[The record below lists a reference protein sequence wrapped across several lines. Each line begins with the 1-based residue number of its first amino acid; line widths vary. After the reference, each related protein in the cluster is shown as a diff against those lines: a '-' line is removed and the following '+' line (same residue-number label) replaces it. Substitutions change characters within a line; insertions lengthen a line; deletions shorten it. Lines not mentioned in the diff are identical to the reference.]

1 MDKNPIFL
9 YISGPTDNHKSEL
22 GKDEQADEQL
32 ELELRQNP
40 NIAPSPADLHLLA
53 SLFRLEK
60 LMNTLPDQLQK
71 NIKKLTILEIDNT
84 NEVRAETKSNSDRL
98 TEVQKTISDNITSL
112 KDSLKEIKERQK
124 EMLNT
129 MRQSLN
135 DALSML
141 NVVMTTMSRME
152 RRTKP
157 VDLPINAAPAIND
170 EHSNNP

>member
-40 NIAPSPADLHLLA
+40 NIAPSPAVLHLLA

-60 LMNTLPDQLQK
+60 LMYKLPDQLQE

-98 TEVQKTISDNITSL
+98 TEVQKNLSDNITGL
-112 KDSLKEIKERQK
+112 KDSVKELKERQK
-124 EMLNT
+124 EMVNT
-129 MRQSLN
+129 MKQNLN

-141 NVVMTTMSRME
+141 NLVMTTMSRME
-152 RRTKP
+152 RGTKP
-157 VDLPINAAPAIND
+157 VDLPINPAPAINN

>member
-1 MDKNPIFL
+1 MDKNPTFL

-22 GKDEQADEQL
+22 GKDDQAEEQL
-32 ELELRQNP
+32 ELELRENP
-40 NIAPSPADLHLLA
+40 NSAQSPADLHLLA
-53 SLFRLEK
+53 TLFRLEK
-60 LMNTLPDQLQK
+60 LMYKLPDQLQE

-98 TEVQKTISDNITSL
+98 TEVQKTVSDNISSL
-112 KDSLKEIKERQK
+112 KDSVKEIKERQK

-129 MRQSLN
+129 MKQSLN

-152 RRTKP
+152 RGTKP
-157 VDLPINAAPAIND
+157 VDLPINPAPAINED
-170 EHSNNP
+170 HSHNP

>member
-22 GKDEQADEQL
+22 GKDDQAEEQL
-32 ELELRQNP
+32 ELELRENP
-40 NIAPSPADLHLLA
+40 NTAPSPADLHLLA
-53 SLFRLEK
+53 TLFRLEK
-60 LMNTLPDQLQK
+60 LMYTLPDQLQE

-98 TEVQKTISDNITSL
+98 TEVQKTVSDNITSL
-112 KDSLKEIKERQK
+112 KDSVKEIKERQK
-124 EMLNT
+124 EMVNT
-129 MRQSLN
+129 MKQSLN

-152 RRTKP
+152 RGTKP
-157 VDLPINAAPAIND
+157 VDLPINPAPAINED
-170 EHSNNP
+170 HSNNP

>member
-1 MDKNPIFL
+1 M

-40 NIAPSPADLHLLA
+40 NIAPSPAVLHLLA

-60 LMNTLPDQLQK
+60 LMNKLPDQLQE

-84 NEVRAETKSNSDRL
+84 NEVRAETKSNGDRL
-98 TEVQKTISDNITSL
+98 TQLQKTVSDNIASL
-112 KDSLKEIKERQK
+112 KDSVKEIKEKQK
-124 EMLNT
+124 EMVNT
-129 MRQSLN
+129 WKQSLY

-152 RRTKP
+152 RRSQP
-157 VDLPINAAPAIND
+157 VDLPINPTPAVN
-170 EHSNNP
+170 EVHA